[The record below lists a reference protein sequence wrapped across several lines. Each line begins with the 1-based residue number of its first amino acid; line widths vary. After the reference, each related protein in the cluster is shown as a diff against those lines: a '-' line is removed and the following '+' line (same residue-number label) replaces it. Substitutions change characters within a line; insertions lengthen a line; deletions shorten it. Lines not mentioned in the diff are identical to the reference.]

1 MGTQSRAGR
10 PDAANVAKRVLA
22 AHRAGELPG
31 LRQVF
36 HTQALVHGM
45 TEKDTCEAE
54 KMELLMGAIESLESS
69 GAEQSEAAVR
79 LLEHLSKGAAARSRR

>member
-10 PDAANVAKRVLA
+10 ADAASVAKRVLA
-22 AHRAGELPG
+22 AHRAGELTG

-45 TEKDTCEAE
+45 TEKDTGEAE

-69 GAEQSEAAVR
+69 GPEQSQAAIH
-79 LLEHLSKGAAARSRR
+79 LLEQLARRRRAS